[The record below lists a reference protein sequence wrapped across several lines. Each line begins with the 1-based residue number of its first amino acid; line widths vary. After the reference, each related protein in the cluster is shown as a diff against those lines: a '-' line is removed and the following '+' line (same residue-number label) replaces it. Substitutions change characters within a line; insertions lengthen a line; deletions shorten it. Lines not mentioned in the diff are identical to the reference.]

1 MQNHSNLYRTM
12 MFGLSLLAG
21 GQFAYTS
28 ISADVNTSSSITSS
42 EMRTSSEMS
51 SEQIDQNAS
60 RITSSN
66 ESSATDSLSDEEP
79 SESSI
84 FDSEDS
90 QSELSSRTVTKASSI
105 NNQTGYINVPGVGWR
120 WLEKGQLY
128 SGFRYYMGAYYW
140 FQNGVRQ
147 NNQWETAWGHKYY
160 VGADGESVKY
170 LV

>member
-42 EMRTSSEMS
+42 EMS

-66 ESSATDSLSDEEP
+66 ESSATDSLSDEEQEP

-84 FDSEDS
+84 PDSEDS

-140 FQNGVRQ
+140 FQNGDR
-147 NNQWETAWGHKYY
+147 K
-160 VGADGESVKY
+160 SV
-170 LV
+170 V